1 MMSIDKLPQ
10 KEAEILQ
17 KIRKKYAVAFEP
29 LKIRDF
35 EMQLLKV
42 QDLESILKGK
52 DPFKN
57 VSEFPF
63 WIKLWES
70 ALVLADV
77 AATLPLGPGARVLE
91 LGAGLG
97 APGLAAAA
105 KGFSVTLSDYEQIIL
120 DFQRVSAA
128 KSGLAVDISFVDWN
142 KPPDLEPFDVMLGAE
157 VIFREDLLAPLMGVF
172 DKLLKPDGTI
182 YLAHDIRR
190 QTLYKFLDM
199 AKDHYKIMVKK
210 ITLSENDEEV
220 TIMLNCLKR
229 I

>member
-1 MMSIDKLPQ
+1 MIVDKLPS
-10 KEAEILQ
+10 KEADILR
-17 KIRKKYAVAFEP
+17 KIRKQYNVAFEP
-29 LKIRDF
+29 LKIRDV
-35 EMQLLKV
+35 EIQLLKV
-42 QDLESILKGK
+42 QDLESVLKGK

-70 ALVLADV
+70 AMVLADV
-77 AATLPLGPGARVLE
+77 AATLPLEPGARVLE

-105 KGFSVTLSDYEQIIL
+105 KGFAVTLSDYEQIIL

-128 KSGLAVDISFVDWN
+128 KNGLDVQISFVDWN
-142 KPPDLEPFDVMLGAE
+142 KPPTLEPFDVILGAE
-157 VIFREDLLAPLMGVF
+157 VIFREDLIAPLIGIF

-190 QTLYKFLDM
+190 QTLYKFLDV
-199 AKDHYKIMVKK
+199 AKDTYKIMVKK
-210 ITLSENDEEV
+210 ITLSDGDEEV
-220 TIMLNCLKR
+220 TVMFNCLKR
-229 I
+229 K

>member
-1 MMSIDKLPQ
+1 MSIDTLPR

-29 LKIRDF
+29 FTVRGL
-35 EMQLLKV
+35 ELQLLKV
-42 QDLESILKGK
+42 QDLESVLKGK

-70 ALVLADV
+70 AMVLADV
-77 AATLPLGPGARVLE
+77 AATLPLDSGARVLE

-120 DFQRVSAA
+120 DFQRVNAA
-128 KSGLAVDISFVDWN
+128 KSGLELDIAFVDWN
-142 KPPDLEPFDVMLGAE
+142 KPPDFEPFDVVLGAE

-172 DKLLKPDGTI
+172 EKLLKPDGTI

-199 AKDHYKIMVKK
+199 AKDQYRIMAKK
-210 ITLSENDEEV
+210 IPLSDNDGEV

-229 I
+229 K

>member
-1 MMSIDKLPQ
+1 MSTDTLPPR
-10 KEAEILQ
+10 EAEILK
-17 KIRKKYAVAFEP
+17 KIRKKHKVAFEP
-29 LKIRDF
+29 FKIRGL
-35 EMQLLKV
+35 EIQLLKV
-42 QDLESILKGK
+42 QDLESVLRGK

-70 ALVLADV
+70 AMILADV
-77 AATLPLGPGARVLE
+77 AVTLPLDSGARILE

-105 KGFSVTLSDYEQIIL
+105 KGFSVTLSDYEQTIL

-128 KSGLAVDISFVDWN
+128 KNGLEVDITFFDWN
-142 KPPDLEPFDVMLGAE
+142 TPPNLEPFEVVLGAE
-157 VIFREDLLAPLMGVF
+157 ILFREELVAPLMNVF
-172 DKLLKPDGTI
+172 EKLLKPGGTI

-199 AKDHYKIMVKK
+199 AKDQYKIMAKK
-210 ITLSENDEEV
+210 ITLSGNEEEV
-220 TIMLNCLKR
+220 TVMLNCLKR
-229 I
+229 K